1 MSKLNLFGKKLE
13 TCSTKPLTGAYRNGC
28 CETGPNDIGTHTVCA
43 IVTDK
48 FLEFSK
54 KMGNDLTKD
63 YPQYNFKGLKDGDKW
78 CLCVSRWIEA
88 HNAGCAPKIIL
99 EATNLKTLDY
109 VSFETLLEYK
119 YSIFEHSLIFSIIAF
134 FKYIS
139 STILNM

>member
-43 IVTDK
+43 IVTEE

-88 HNAGCAPKIIL
+88 EKANKAPKLIL
-99 EATNLKTLDY
+99 EATHEKTL
-109 VSFETLLEYK
+109 EYT
-119 YSIFEHSLIFSIIAF
+119 SLDVLVKHAF
-134 FKYIS
+134 IKPWD
-139 STILNM
+139 

>member
-1 MSKLNLFGKKLE
+1 MSKLNLYNKKLE
-13 TCSTKPLTGAYRNGC
+13 TCSTNPLTGAYRNGC

-43 IVTDK
+43 IVTDE

-54 KMGNDLTKD
+54 KMGNDLTID
-63 YPQYNFKGLKDGDKW
+63 YPQYNFKGLKEGDKW

-88 HNAGCAPKIIL
+88 HKAGCARKVIL

-119 YSIFEHSLIFSIIAF
+119 Y
-134 FKYIS
+134 
-139 STILNM
+139 

>member
-43 IVTDK
+43 IVTDE

-78 CLCVSRWIEA
+78 CLCVSRWIVD

-99 EATNLKTLDY
+99 EAANLKTLDY

-119 YSIFEHSLIFSIIAF
+119 Y
-134 FKYIS
+134 
-139 STILNM
+139 

>member
-1 MSKLNLFGKKLE
+1 VSKLNLFGKKLE
-13 TCSTKPLTGAYRNGC
+13 TCSANPLTGAYRNGC

-43 IVTDK
+43 IVTDE

-119 YSIFEHSLIFSIIAF
+119 Y
-134 FKYIS
+134 
-139 STILNM
+139 

>member
-1 MSKLNLFGKKLE
+1 MNKLNLFGKKLE
-13 TCSTKPLTGAYRNGC
+13 ACSTSPLTGAYRNGC

-43 IVTDK
+43 IVTDE

-119 YSIFEHSLIFSIIAF
+119 Y
-134 FKYIS
+134 
-139 STILNM
+139 

>member
-1 MSKLNLFGKKLE
+1 VNKLNLFGKKLE
-13 TCSTKPLTGAYRNGC
+13 ACSTNPLTGAYRNGC

-43 IVTDK
+43 IVTDE

-99 EATNLKTLDY
+99 EATNLKTLNY

-119 YSIFEHSLIFSIIAF
+119 Y
-134 FKYIS
+134 
-139 STILNM
+139 

>member
-1 MSKLNLFGKKLE
+1 MSKLNLYNKKLE
-13 TCSTKPLTGAYRNGC
+13 TCSTNPLTGAYRNGC

-43 IVTDK
+43 IVTDE

-54 KMGNDLTKD
+54 KMGNDLTID

-119 YSIFEHSLIFSIIAF
+119 Y
-134 FKYIS
+134 
-139 STILNM
+139 

>member
-13 TCSTKPLTGAYRNGC
+13 TCGTKPLTGAYRNGC

-43 IVTDK
+43 IVTDE

-63 YPQYNFKGLKDGDKW
+63 YPQYNFKGLKGGDKW

-119 YSIFEHSLIFSIIAF
+119 Y
-134 FKYIS
+134 
-139 STILNM
+139 

>member
-13 TCSTKPLTGAYRNGC
+13 TCNTKPLTGAYRNGC

-119 YSIFEHSLIFSIIAF
+119 Y
-134 FKYIS
+134 
-139 STILNM
+139 

>member
-43 IVTDK
+43 IVTDE

-88 HNAGCAPKIIL
+88 HNAGCAPEFIL
-99 EATNLKTLDY
+99 DAPNL
-109 VSFETLLEYK
+109 
-119 YSIFEHSLIFSIIAF
+119 
-134 FKYIS
+134 
-139 STILNM
+139 

>member
-43 IVTDK
+43 IVTDE

-63 YPQYNFKGLKDGDKW
+63 YPQYNFKGFFNIYIQVK
-78 CLCVSRWIEA
+78 SRKK
-88 HNAGCAPKIIL
+88 HNQEFL
-99 EATNLKTLDY
+99 
-109 VSFETLLEYK
+109 SLLLQE
-119 YSIFEHSLIFSIIAF
+119 
-134 FKYIS
+134 
-139 STILNM
+139 

>member
-1 MSKLNLFGKKLE
+1 VNKLNLFGKKLE
-13 TCSTKPLTGAYRNGC
+13 ACSTNPLTGAYRNGC

-43 IVTDK
+43 IVTDE

-119 YSIFEHSLIFSIIAF
+119 Y
-134 FKYIS
+134 
-139 STILNM
+139 

>member
-1 MSKLNLFGKKLE
+1 MNKLNLFGKKLE
-13 TCSTKPLTGAYRNGC
+13 ACSTNPLTGAYRNGC

-119 YSIFEHSLIFSIIAF
+119 Y
-134 FKYIS
+134 
-139 STILNM
+139 